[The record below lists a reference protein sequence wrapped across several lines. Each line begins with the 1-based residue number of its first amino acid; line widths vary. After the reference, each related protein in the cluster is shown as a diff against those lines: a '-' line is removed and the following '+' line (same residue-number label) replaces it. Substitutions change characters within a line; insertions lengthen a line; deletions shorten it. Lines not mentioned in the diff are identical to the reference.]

1 MERVPTRLFTMD
13 FKIEAVKLITA
24 LRLTYIKAGYR
35 LDISPDSIKLWHEQF
50 LAGTLKGDPG
60 SVELSPELQ
69 RIRQLERELS
79 IMKLERDTLKN
90 TVVHYFTGQNVD
102 ADGKRILSGLGR
114 GHSRVSTAAAGN
126 RSAVAA
132 KSGFDENRNRRDPH
146 TGYPWQS
153 GRVQ

>member
-90 TVVHYFTGQNVD
+90 TVCLLYT
-102 ADGKRILSGLGR
+102 SP
-114 GHSRVSTAAAGN
+114 SP
-126 RSAVAA
+126 
-132 KSGFDENRNRRDPH
+132 RD
-146 TGYPWQS
+146 
-153 GRVQ
+153 